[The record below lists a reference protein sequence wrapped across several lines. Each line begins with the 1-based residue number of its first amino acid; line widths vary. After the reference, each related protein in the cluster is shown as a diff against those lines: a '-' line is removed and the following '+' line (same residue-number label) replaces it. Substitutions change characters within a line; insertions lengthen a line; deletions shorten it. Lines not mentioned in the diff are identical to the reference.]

1 MADLTKQGYGE
12 PQVSK
17 TPYAAP
23 EPYVKQPRV
32 KHLGRSIRVEG
43 SMPDATP
50 ERPDVPVTARSANR
64 TRALVSLLLILS
76 GTMGVVAGVSL
87 LVSPAMG
94 VLVAGMIVLAVG
106 LILGF
111 TN

>member
-1 MADLTKQGYGE
+1 MSIPAYGE

-17 TPYAAP
+17 TPYAEP
-23 EPYVKQPRV
+23 ERYVKQPRV

-43 SMPDATP
+43 SMPDPTP
-50 ERPDVPVTARSANR
+50 EEANVFTRPADANR
-64 TRALVSLLLILS
+64 ARALVSLLLILS
-76 GTMGVVAGVSL
+76 GTMGVVVGVSL

-94 VLVAGMIVLAVG
+94 ILVAGMIVLAVG